1 MLVQHRRLRLKLLL
15 DDWIEAALGRP
26 KIELLAFTPKAAV
39 RAAGFG
45 AGFPGD
51 PADRFIAA
59 AALEASA
66 PLVTA
71 DQAITAWG
79 GVEVIW

>member
-1 MLVQHRRLRLKLLL
+1 MLVQHRRLRLTQLL
-15 DDWIEAALGRP
+15 DDWIEAALSRP
-26 KIELLAFTPKAAV
+26 KVELLAFTPKAAI

-45 AGFPGD
+45 DGFPGD
-51 PADRFIAA
+51 PADRFITA
-59 AALEASA
+59 AALESGA

-71 DQAITAWG
+71 DQRIASWG

>member
-1 MLVQHRRLRLKLLL
+1 MLVQRRRLRLKQLL
-15 DDWIEAALGRP
+15 DDWIETALSRP
-26 KIELLAFTPKAAV
+26 KVELLAFTPRAAV

-45 AGFPGD
+45 DSFPGD

-59 AALEASA
+59 AALEAGA

-71 DQAITAWG
+71 DQRIASWG
-79 GVEVIW
+79 GVEIVW